1 LQAPVQAMAQQ
12 PPHVRGMVT
21 HPGDA
26 PDNLGDAVKGPLR

>member
-12 PPHVRGMVT
+12 PPHMGGVVT

-26 PDNLGDAVKGPLR
+26 PDDDGDAVKGPLR